1 MPRESYHWACSC
13 RVCSLACL
21 TYRPGIFSAPDHAWA
36 MLVTSG
42 GAGSMRTRLGGFSP
56 WSGLVRLGLVWFGL
70 VWFGLVRTG
79 PVWHGSRREAS
90 RRRVSEGI
98 LNVYQFG
105 LLFLFIPSSHS
116 LLVQSSGLLTL
127 SDYLVAV
134 ACQPEI
140 LSGRVPRSITGKIDL
155 LIQLVDNVS
164 RYHLI
169 SEAILEFACIPARS
183 SMIHDNVRFSGE
195 GVC

>member
-1 MPRESYHWACSC
+1 VFFGLRDIQTWHLLGTRPCLGYACDFRGRWIHADPPRWLQ
-13 RVCSLACL
+13 SLVWL
-21 TYRPGIFSAPDHAWA
+21 GSA
-36 MLVTSG
+36 
-42 GAGSMRTRLGGFSP
+42 
-56 WSGLVRLGLVWFGL
+56 WFGL

-116 LLVQSSGLLTL
+116 LLVQSSVLLTL